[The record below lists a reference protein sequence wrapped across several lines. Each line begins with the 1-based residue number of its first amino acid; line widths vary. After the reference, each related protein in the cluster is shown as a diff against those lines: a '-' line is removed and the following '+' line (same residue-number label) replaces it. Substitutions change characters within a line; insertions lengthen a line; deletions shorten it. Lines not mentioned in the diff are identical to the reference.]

1 MLFRLD
7 DRFLHPVFI
16 FLSRPWGL
24 EAKRKSIMKKLL
36 YFVGLALLVVSC
48 TTVTKSAKT
57 VESPASLLSATV
69 ADLEVSPNR
78 ITFTTVP
85 DMAVR
90 RGGLDNVKQAATQQ
104 ALLENGNADVLV
116 DATYSITTTRFL
128 AFNWVSSITV
138 SGRPA
143 TYKNFHSLNDSV
155 WCNPVFRAT
164 YRNSAK
170 QGGGIGNGILGGLLK

>member
-1 MLFRLD
+1 M
-7 DRFLHPVFI
+7 
-16 FLSRPWGL
+16 
-24 EAKRKSIMKKLL
+24 RKFL
-36 YFVGLALLVVSC
+36 YFVGLALFVVSC
-48 TTVTKSAKT
+48 TTVTKTAKT
-57 VESPASLLSATV
+57 VDSPASLLSATV
-69 ADLEVSPNR
+69 ADLDVSPER
-78 ITFTTVP
+78 ITLTTVP
-85 DMAVR
+85 NVSVR
-90 RGGLDNVKQAATQQ
+90 RGGLENVKQAATQQ

-128 AFNWVSSITV
+128 VFNWVSSITV

-170 QGGGIGNGILGGLLK
+170 QSGGVLGGLFK